1 MSYADYAYYTETFL
15 GSAIAEAD
23 FPRLSLR
30 ASDFID
36 YITRNKAGRATDE
49 SVVNALSKAC
59 CAIAEQMQI
68 DERNKA
74 IAAQTAT
81 EALSAGGGEVK
92 SETVGGYSVSY
103 TTAAD
108 YVSADDVKRS
118 AAAYF
123 AIAQRYLVNTGL
135 LYRGGCNVCSSHGN
149 GL

>member
-1 MSYADYAYYTETFL
+1 MAYADFNYYADQFYGT
-15 GSAIAEAD
+15 AIEAAD

-36 YITRNKAGRATDE
+36 YITRNKAAKTTDE
-49 SVVNALSKAC
+49 TVLEALSKAC

-103 TTAAD
+103 TTALD
-108 YVSADDVKRS
+108 YVKNAD
-118 AAAYF
+118 AAKAEVAGYMS
-123 AIAQRYLVNTGL
+123 IALRYLSNTGL
-135 LYRGGCNVCSSHGN
+135 LYRGGCC
-149 GL
+149 